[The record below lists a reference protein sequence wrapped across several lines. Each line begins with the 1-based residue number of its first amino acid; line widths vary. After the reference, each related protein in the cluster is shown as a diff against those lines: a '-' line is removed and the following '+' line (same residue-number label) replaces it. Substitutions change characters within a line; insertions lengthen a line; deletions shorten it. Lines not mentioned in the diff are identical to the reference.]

1 MLCLWMSLARDSVNG
16 GFVLS
21 CSYMSW
27 SLSSLL
33 LSIVY
38 MVVPSILCN
47 VVCVCVVWGV
57 VLVRTGWLGVR
68 VDPGEWGWRRR

>member
-1 MLCLWMSLARDSVNG
+1 MRLARDSANG

-21 CSYMSW
+21 CLYMSW

-33 LSIVY
+33 FSIVY
-38 MVVPSILCN
+38 MVVPSGLCN

-57 VLVRTGWLGVR
+57 VSVRIGWLGVR
-68 VDPGEWGWRRR
+68 LDPG